1 MLKLLAVAVLCVVAL
16 LSAACGDDST
26 QEPPPA
32 TATPSGAGNGA
43 PVPTGSTGPLQGLPQ
58 VRLQR
63 IFPNLSFDNMTGMYP
78 LPDGRWLITEQ
89 VGRVQLVNAQGT
101 QSSVFLDIDPKVNS
115 GGEEGLLG
123 LAIAPDFA
131 TSGVFY
137 VHYSAANP
145 RRSVFARYASS
156 GGSGNP
162 NSEQILFQVEDPYGN
177 HNGGQLAFGP
187 DGYLYIALGDGG
199 SRLDPHGNGQ
209 NLGTLFG
216 KILRIDVAAQR
227 RLPRARRQPLR
238 RSAGR
243 ARRGLGLRAAQPV
256 AILLRQQDRRAVGQA
271 TSARTRCEEID
282 LITKGGNYG
291 WVTMEGGGCT
301 GGGNNCD
308 RAGKILPIVDY
319 PTANGNCAVTGG
331 FVYHGSAIAA
341 LGGAYVYGD
350 YCSGRIWGLRKE
362 GTQMTENAQLA
373 DAGFGISSFAQ
384 GPDGEIYALEYKDNG
399 GIYRLAP

>member
-1 MLKLLAVAVLCVVAL
+1 MLKLLAVTAVCLVAF

-26 QEPPPA
+26 PEPPA
-32 TATPSGAGNGA
+32 TTATPSGSGNGA
-43 PVPTGSTGPLQGLPQ
+43 PAPTESTGPQQGLPQ

-63 IFPNLSFDNMTGMYP
+63 VFPNVSFDNMTGMYP
-78 LPDGRWLITEQ
+78 LPDGRWLVTEQ

-123 LAIAPDFA
+123 LAISPDFA

-137 VHYSAANP
+137 IHYSAANP

-156 GGSGNP
+156 GGTGNP

-216 KILRIDVAAQR
+216 KILRIDVAGGGAYRVPADNPFVGQQG
-227 RLPRARRQPLR
+227 ARGEVW
-238 RSAGR
+238 AY
-243 ARRGLGLRAAQPV
+243 GLRNPWRFSFDSKTGELWAG
-256 AILLRQQDRRAVGQA
+256 DVGQN
-271 TSARTRCEEID
+271 TLEEID

-291 WVTMEGGGCT
+291 WVTMEGGSCT

-308 RAGKILPIVDY
+308 RAGKTLPIVDY
-319 PTANGNCAVTGG
+319 PTGGGNCAVTGG
-331 FVYHGSAIAA
+331 FVYHGSAVAA

-362 GTQMTENAQLA
+362 GAQMTENAQLA

-384 GPDGEIYALEYKDNG
+384 GSDGEIYALEYKDNG
-399 GIYRLAP
+399 GIHRLVE